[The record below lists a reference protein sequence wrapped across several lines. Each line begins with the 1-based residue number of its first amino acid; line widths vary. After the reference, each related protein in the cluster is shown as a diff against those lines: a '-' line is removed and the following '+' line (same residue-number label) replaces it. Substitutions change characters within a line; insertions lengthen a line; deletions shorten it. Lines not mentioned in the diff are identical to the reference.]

1 MLTADPKAYGSNW
14 YAATPVETPVR
25 PRLAVELDI
34 DLCVIG
40 AGLAGLTVA
49 CEVAKRGWSVVV
61 LEAKSIAWSASGRN
75 PGVVLPGFSLGADA
89 LIERVGLDRAKAL
102 WAGSVAGV
110 EYVRNAARAMAGT
123 ALSETGWLHVSK
135 TDDIRAL
142 AHEAAL
148 MAGEFGTLVEPWP
161 ADRVREQVRSERYFH
176 GLHYPGGFS
185 INPLNYAL
193 GLAAA
198 AEAAGARIFEDT
210 PVLEIDPAGVRKRV
224 VTGHARVRASQVVLA
239 GNAHLLELAP
249 QFAST
254 LLPIYST
261 AIVTAPL
268 RDRLA
273 EAIRFPG
280 AVSEEATPAGHHYR
294 VLDGRL
300 MWCGQS
306 ATWLGNSRRRGE
318 ALIRQIR
325 RTFPALGGIKA
336 EYAWTGVAGETVHG
350 MPQIGE
356 ITPGMWLMGG
366 FGSHGIAASAM
377 AGEILARAIVDTD
390 RAWQMFSPFPL
401 IWAGGVAGRV
411 AQQASVWWRRRRES
425 VEQSLARRR
434 AKREAGQAPAS

>member
-1 MLTADPKAYGSNW
+1 
-14 YAATPVETPVR
+14 
-25 PRLAVELDI
+25 
-34 DLCVIG
+34 
-40 AGLAGLTVA
+40 
-49 CEVAKRGWSVVV
+49 
-61 LEAKSIAWSASGRN
+61 
-75 PGVVLPGFSLGADA
+75 
-89 LIERVGLDRAKAL
+89 
-102 WAGSVAGV
+102 
-110 EYVRNAARAMAGT
+110 
-123 ALSETGWLHVSK
+123 
-135 TDDIRAL
+135 
-142 AHEAAL
+142 
-148 MAGEFGTLVEPWP
+148 
-161 ADRVREQVRSERYFH
+161 
-176 GLHYPGGFS
+176 
-185 INPLNYAL
+185 
-193 GLAAA
+193 
-198 AEAAGARIFEDT
+198 
-210 PVLEIDPAGVRKRV
+210 
-224 VTGHARVRASQVVLA
+224 
-239 GNAHLLELAP
+239 
-249 QFAST
+249 
-254 LLPIYST
+254 
-261 AIVTAPL
+261 
-268 RDRLA
+268 
-273 EAIRFPG
+273 
-280 AVSEEATPAGHHYR
+280 
-294 VLDGRL
+294 